1 MLLGLLACALSA
13 LSLRAACV
21 SVLAAC
27 REWHYWW
34 LSLGKGLSARD
45 KLRRAWN
52 GRKMPGRGTL
62 R

>member
-1 MLLGLLACALSA
+1 MLLALLACVLGA

-21 SVLAAC
+21 RVREAC
-27 REWHYWW
+27 REWRSWW
-34 LSLGKGLSARD
+34 LSLGKGLSVRD

-52 GRKMPGRGTL
+52 GREMPGRGTL